1 MICGTKKR
9 GERCVFFS
17 FYYYM
22 MVAGNSNFFFCS
34 EIVNSIQ
41 KFTVDFGNNS
51 HGYRLVVTLSPYGY
65 FLGA

>member
-1 MICGTKKR
+1 M
-9 GERCVFFS
+9 
-17 FYYYM
+17 
-22 MVAGNSNFFFCS
+22 
-34 EIVNSIQ
+34 NSIQ